1 MTTDLFRS
9 CGEALYGQRW
19 QTDLAAALRVSD
31 RHIRRLAS
39 GDPVGDGIWAD
50 VMALMLAQASLLQQL
65 ARDVD
70 SLK

>member
-1 MTTDLFRS
+1 
-9 CGEALYGQRW
+9 
-19 QTDLAAALRVSD
+19 LRVSD